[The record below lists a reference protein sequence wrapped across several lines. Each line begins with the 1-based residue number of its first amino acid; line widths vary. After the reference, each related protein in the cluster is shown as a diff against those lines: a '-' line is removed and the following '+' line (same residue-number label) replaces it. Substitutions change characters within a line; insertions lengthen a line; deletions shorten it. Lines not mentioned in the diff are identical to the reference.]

1 MDDFERALKVAGAYV
16 GARMLT
22 CKELEDRLVRK
33 KFDKNIAERVVT
45 EYVAAGILD
54 DREYAKLYVSE
65 AVRLSGKGMYRI
77 KQELLKKGI
86 AVGIIDDVIKESDED
101 TYKALFEYVE
111 SHRLLDNI
119 TSRKELEKVQARLL
133 RRGFSLREIKK
144 CVEEF
149 NAKIEEE

>member
-1 MDDFERALKVAGAYV
+1 MDEFEKALKVAGAYV

-22 CKELEDRLVRK
+22 CKELYDRLIRK
-33 KFDKNIAERVVT
+33 KFDKNIAEKVVT

-65 AVRLSGKGMYRI
+65 GVRLSGKGMYRI
-77 KQELLKKGI
+77 KQELFKKGI
-86 AVGIIDDVIKESDED
+86 ATSIIDDVVKESDED

-119 TSRKELEKVQARLL
+119 TSRKELEKIQARLL
-133 RRGFSLREIKK
+133 RRGFSLWEIKR

-149 NAKIEEE
+149 NVSFEEE

>member
-1 MDDFERALKVAGAYV
+1 MDDFERALKVAATYV

-22 CKELEDRLVRK
+22 CKELYDRLIRK

-65 AVRLSGKGMYRI
+65 AVRISGKGMYRI
-77 KQELLKKGI
+77 KQELFKKGI
-86 AVGIIDDVIKESDED
+86 AGSIIDDVMKDSDED

-111 SHRLLDNI
+111 SHRLLENI
-119 TSRKELEKVQARLL
+119 ASRKELEKVQARLI
-133 RRGFSLREIKK
+133 RRGFSLSEIKK

-149 NAKIEEE
+149 NVKFEEE